1 MYWIQ
6 VGKLS
11 PEIAGLYLDQ
21 IVRFNPLKYNS
32 NVDILNCPGGRSV
45 EAQFTKENVLS
56 IF

>member
-6 VGKLS
+6 EGKLS

-32 NVDILNCPGGRSV
+32 DIDILNCPGVDNYRLDSS
-45 EAQFTKENVLS
+45 FYLHCLMN
-56 IF
+56 